1 MASTIKYLYDLD
13 MFVFGYIMEDTEKV
27 INELKKIEGLG
38 TK

>member
-1 MASTIKYLYDLD
+1 MASTINYLIDLD
-13 MFVFGYIMEDTEKV
+13 MFVYGYILEDTEKV